1 MTAQER
7 AELASMYE
15 RNPEAAVHTI
25 ERLEN
30 KIKELEAQLSEKNYL
45 LTGYEYT
52 IQQQGFEIERL
63 KAQLS
68 KDREGINHIYKTEKK

>member
-15 RNPEAAVHTI
+15 RNPMAAVHTI

-30 KIKELEAQLSEKNYL
+30 KIKELEAQLS
-45 LTGYEYT
+45 
-52 IQQQGFEIERL
+52 
-63 KAQLS
+63 